1 MSDCVEISGMF
12 NIKRISDNNKTP
24 SWIGIIESYI
34 FKGWHW
40 NFNYLNMFKKLRITL
55 YAHPD
60 GQN

>member
-34 FKGWHW
+34 LHQYCTKQMIG
-40 NFNYLNMFKKLRITL
+40 LTLKLQLFI
-55 YAHPD
+55 
-60 GQN
+60 NV